1 MRKLLIPILLLIVTA
16 VLLNLTTAIDN
27 KQSETK
33 EREAQEQYINESDK
47 GK

>member
-27 KQSETK
+27 KQSEIK
-33 EREAQEQYINESDK
+33 EREAQEQYTYNLEKNS
-47 GK
+47 